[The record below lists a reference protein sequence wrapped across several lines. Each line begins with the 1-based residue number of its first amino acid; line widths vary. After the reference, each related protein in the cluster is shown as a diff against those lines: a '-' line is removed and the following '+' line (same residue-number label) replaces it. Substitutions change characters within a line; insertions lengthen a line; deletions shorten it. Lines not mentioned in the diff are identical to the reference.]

1 MNEFEGSGRVTF
13 GNFNTLDADA
23 IMNMPLIDDTLAAR
37 VAVRSHSMDGYYR
50 NNGKL
55 DTAGTRDPNL
65 KDDHVMG
72 ENSTYIRP
80 SLRWTPNDALD
91 FTLFG
96 EIYKDRSEAG
106 GALNQT
112 YDPEAV
118 TNANCGS
125 VGPVD
130 GPVPAG
136 TGIQCPVSTWEFIG
150 WPGKDPWGDH
160 GRNIDGD
167 GSSPWVVGNN
177 MQQNVQ
183 DMDSYNLTLESNY
196 KTDYGAYTLT
206 LNYGDVVEE
215 IWSDTDGENVNLFT
229 SARWQDYETYSMEGH
244 FVSDFSDTWDL
255 VAGVFYFFDKYQTGQ
270 ITFPAGNPA
279 GNPVFDTNMT
289 TLSYGSNGHKRDSWA
304 AYAQVEC
311 HFTDQFSGVVGGRYS
326 YEKKYDAFGQPILS
340 IASSGIPP
348 GSDWSKYPIG
358 TAPTAVYFSGLEDEW
373 DNFAPRLGLNYQ
385 ASDDLFL
392 FGFWQRA
399 YKSGGFN
406 MNANVAEVFFTPFG
420 PEQVDNYEVGFKS
433 EWLENRLRV
442 NGNVFFAKYKD
453 VQRNILRPAAT
464 GSGVIT
470 FTDNA
475 ADIDS
480 FGVEL
485 ETVFQATDAFRIYAN
500 LGYLDAE
507 YADFCAELDGAE
519 TTTTPQN
526 GRSVCG
532 DETTIATTS
541 AFRYLT
547 EVDWSDLELVRAP
560 EWDGN
565 IGASY
570 DLAVG
575 EAGDLTIDGNWSYT
589 SELQTDLLNRPRSDR
604 APLDMLNASL
614 TWRPASE
621 AYSVILWGKNI
632 TDNVERL
639 NVAMVANLFAFANG
653 TQPRTYGITVQ
664 ANF

>member
-1 MNEFEGSGRVTF
+1 
-13 GNFNTLDADA
+13 
-23 IMNMPLIDDTLAAR
+23 
-37 VAVRSHSMDGYYR
+37 
-50 NNGKL
+50 
-55 DTAGTRDPNL
+55 
-65 KDDHVMG
+65 
-72 ENSTYIRP
+72 
-80 SLRWTPNDALD
+80 
-91 FTLFG
+91 
-96 EIYKDRSEAG
+96 
-106 GALNQT
+106 
-112 YDPEAV
+112 
-118 TNANCGS
+118 
-125 VGPVD
+125 
-130 GPVPAG
+130 
-136 TGIQCPVSTWEFIG
+136 
-150 WPGKDPWGDH
+150 
-160 GRNIDGD
+160 
-167 GSSPWVVGNN
+167 
-177 MQQNVQ
+177 
-183 DMDSYNLTLESNY
+183 
-196 KTDYGAYTLT
+196 
-206 LNYGDVVEE
+206 
-215 IWSDTDGENVNLFT
+215 
-229 SARWQDYETYSMEGH
+229 MEGH

-255 VAGVFYFFDKYQTGQ
+255 VAGIFYFYDEYQTGQ

-304 AYAQVEC
+304 AYAQVEY
-311 HFTDQFSGVVGGRYS
+311 HFTDQLSGVVGGRYS
-326 YEKKYDAFGQPILS
+326 YEKKYDAYGQPILS

-348 GSDWSKYPIG
+348 GSDCSKYPIG

-485 ETVFQATDAFRIYAN
+485 ETVFQATDALRLYAN
-500 LGYLDAE
+500 VGYLDAE

-575 EAGDLTIDGNWSYT
+575 EAGDLTIDGDWSYT
-589 SELQTDLLNRPRSDR
+589 SELQTDLLNRPRSRPCSARHAQREPDVEAGERGLQRDPLGQEHHRQRGTAERCDGGQPVRALRTRPSHARTASRCRRTSDR
-604 APLDMLNASL
+604 SRDLIGRQPTGRACGNAGAPFYL
-614 TWRPASE
+614 
-621 AYSVILWGKNI
+621 
-632 TDNVERL
+632 
-639 NVAMVANLFAFANG
+639 
-653 TQPRTYGITVQ
+653 Q
-664 ANF
+664 AP

>member
-1 MNEFEGSGRVTF
+1 
-13 GNFNTLDADA
+13 
-23 IMNMPLIDDTLAAR
+23 
-37 VAVRSHSMDGYYR
+37 
-50 NNGKL
+50 
-55 DTAGTRDPNL
+55 
-65 KDDHVMG
+65 
-72 ENSTYIRP
+72 
-80 SLRWTPNDALD
+80 
-91 FTLFG
+91 
-96 EIYKDRSEAG
+96 
-106 GALNQT
+106 
-112 YDPEAV
+112 
-118 TNANCGS
+118 
-125 VGPVD
+125 
-130 GPVPAG
+130 
-136 TGIQCPVSTWEFIG
+136 
-150 WPGKDPWGDH
+150 
-160 GRNIDGD
+160 
-167 GSSPWVVGNN
+167 
-177 MQQNVQ
+177 
-183 DMDSYNLTLESNY
+183 
-196 KTDYGAYTLT
+196 
-206 LNYGDVVEE
+206 
-215 IWSDTDGENVNLFT
+215 
-229 SARWQDYETYSMEGH
+229 MEGH

-255 VAGVFYFFDKYQTGQ
+255 VAGIFYFYDEYQTGQ

-289 TLSYGSNGHKRDSWA
+289 TLTYGSNGAKRDSWA
-304 AYAQVEC
+304 AYAQVEW
-311 HFTDQFSGVVGGRYS
+311 HFTDQLTGVVGGRYS

-485 ETVFQATDAFRIYAN
+485 ETVFQATDALRLYAN

-565 IGASY
+565 HWRIVRPCRGRGGRLDDRRQLVLYQRAADRPVEPPAFRPCSPRHAQCEP
-570 DLAVG
+570 DV
-575 EAGDLTIDGNWSYT
+575 EAGERGLQRDPLGQEHHRQRGTAERCDGGQPVRVCERDPAT
-589 SELQTDLLNRPRSDR
+589 HVRHHGAGELLI
-604 APLDMLNASL
+604 A
-614 TWRPASE
+614 
-621 AYSVILWGKNI
+621 
-632 TDNVERL
+632 
-639 NVAMVANLFAFANG
+639 VA
-653 TQPRTYGITVQ
+653 T
-664 ANF
+664 